1 MSGPKQKGIPM
12 PKLILV
18 SVAVCALACTGFA
31 VAETANAPVTLAA
44 DQIVQARQASYDMSV
59 MAMAEMRLAVKD
71 GLPVKKQA
79 YPANALGK
87 WARVLPTLFPPG
99 TGPGAVSVPTHARP
113 EIWSDRAN
121 FEKAAANY
129 AAAADKLRDLAQA
142 DDAAGFAAQ
151 VEAVDKACD
160 ACHDKYKAK

>member
-1 MSGPKQKGIPM
+1 MS
-12 PKLILV
+12 KLYLV
-18 SVAVCALACTGFA
+18 SVAACALIAAGVA
-31 VAETANAPVTLAA
+31 VAQTASAPITLPA
-44 DQIVQARQASYDMSV
+44 DQFVQARQASLDMS
-59 MAMAEMRLAVKD
+59 AATMAEMRLAVKD

-79 YPANALGK
+79 YPATALGR
-87 WARVLPTLFPPG
+87 WARVLPTLFPTG

-113 EIWSDRAN
+113 EIWTDRAN

-151 VEAVDKACD
+151 VEMLDKTCD
-160 ACHDKYKAK
+160 ACHDKYKSK